1 MHPNDYEKLGAFY
14 LGREYDLAT
23 RSRRDGLL
31 LYDAKDL
38 VTHAVCVGMTG
49 SGKTGLC
56 LALLEEAAI
65 DGVPSIIIDPK
76 GDLSNLL
83 LTFPDLAPA
92 DFRPWINE
100 DDARRKGVDA
110 ETFAQQQAE
119 RWKQGLAE
127 WGQDGGRIARL
138 RAAAQFAVYTPGSTA
153 GLPVS
158 VLKSF
163 DPPPDAVIEDS
174 EIFGERV
181 ASTVTSLLGLLG
193 IEADPLKSR
202 EHILL
207 SSIFGEAWSRGESLD
222 LATLIGRVQHPPMT
236 RVGVM
241 EVETFFPAGD
251 RFALAMAVNN
261 LVASP
266 GFSRWTE
273 GAPLDIASMLYTSAG
288 GPRVA
293 IFSIAHLSDAER
305 MFFVSLLLN
314 QTLAW
319 VRTCSGTTTLRAL
332 LYMDEIAG
340 YCPPVANPPSKQP
353 LLTLMKQAR
362 AFGFGVVVSTQN
374 PVDLDYKGLSNA
386 GTWFIGRLQTER
398 DKARVLDGLEGAAAA
413 AGGAFDRASMD
424 EAISALGQ
432 RVFLMNNVHEDAPVV
447 FETRWCM
454 SYLRGPL
461 TRQQIKVL
469 TDGSRAAATS
479 PASTPAPTPT
489 SSNAR
494 EDHAASRA
502 ASKIQSAPTAGKT
515 GERPLAKSADEPAP
529 AAAPAGATASGAA
542 SRPVLPPDIAQ
553 YFLPARR
560 AGAIEYR
567 PMLLGS
573 AKVHLSDAK
582 TGLETDRVV
591 VRLAPIGAGP
601 VSVDW
606 DAATPTDISESDV
619 AHAPAEGARF
629 APVPADAGRARS
641 YDAWKKALADSIYRT
656 FRVELLRCDE
666 LRMLSEVDESERDF
680 RLRVRQAL
688 REQRDRAVEKL
699 RAKYAPK
706 VAALRERER
715 TALQAVEAQKAQA
728 QQSGVQTAIS
738 VGSAVLGALLGRK
751 VASAGTVG
759 RAATAARG
767 AGRTM
772 KERSDV
778 ERAQENVEA
787 VRARLAELEAQL
799 ARELEDAAPTIDAM
813 TVELEPVPVKPK
825 KAGISVRA
833 VVLAWAPMVG
843 GEPAW

>member
-110 ETFAQQQAE
+110 DTFAQQQAE

-127 WGQDGGRIARL
+127 WGQDGARIARL
-138 RAAAQFAVYTPGSTA
+138 RGAAEFAVYTPGSTA

-319 VRTCSGTTTLRAL
+319 VRTCSGTTSLRAL

-469 TDGSRAAATS
+469 TDAS
-479 PASTPAPTPT
+479 PQAPTP
-489 SSNAR
+489 
-494 EDHAASRA
+494 
-502 ASKIQSAPTAGKT
+502 QSAPHASK
-515 GERPLAKSADEPAP
+515 PVAKPVTKPVANAVANAVSEPAP
-529 AAAPAGATASGAA
+529 VVAPSGATASGAA

-619 AHAPAEGARF
+619 SHAPAEGARF

-751 VASAGTVG
+751 AASAGTVG

-799 ARELEDAAPTIDAM
+799 AQELEDAAPAIDAM